1 MGNSQ
6 LTCISHTITERGAK
20 HGCFPVQPLC
30 NSYLGEVAHKMTA
43 LLVVPG
49 QYVEEE
55 WLHIVIQG
63 LVIQEEFGQQAEV
76 LAEEFADISIDLNR
90 E

>member
-1 MGNSQ
+1 
-6 LTCISHTITERGAK
+6 
-20 HGCFPVQPLC
+20 
-30 NSYLGEVAHKMTA
+30 MTA

>member
-1 MGNSQ
+1 M
-6 LTCISHTITERGAK
+6 
-20 HGCFPVQPLC
+20 QPLC

-43 LLVVPG
+43 LLVVPR
-49 QYVEEE
+49 QYVEKER
-55 WLHIVIQG
+55 LHIVIQG

-76 LAEEFADISIDLNR
+76 LAEKFADISIDLNS